1 MSDLSTSE
9 EFRRA
14 LAEGGWLLRTDHPEQ
29 ALEKLLPLYEQAP
42 GNPDVAINLGG
53 AYILLRKW
61 NKAERVLSKAA
72 DLHPDNAMIW
82 TNLGAAHLGDL
93 ELAGPQQQRR
103 AIHAYERAL
112 NADPKAPNVHY
123 HLGLIYR
130 DQRNW
135 ERAAEYFAQALQVD
149 PQDRDAQ
156 RWLERVTRLVE
167 EDASAEVSSVPAAD
181 SSPAK
186 TDGEQAG

>member
-1 MSDLSTSE
+1 MSDLSTSD

-14 LAEGGWLLRTDHPEQ
+14 LSEGAWLLRANRPEE
-29 ALEKLLPLYEQAP
+29 AVSKLLPLYEQAP

-61 NKAERVLSKAA
+61 NRAERVLSKAA
-72 DLHPDNAMIW
+72 ELHPDNAMIW
-82 TNLGAAHLGDL
+82 INLGAAHLGDL
-93 ELAGPQQQRR
+93 ELSGPQQQRR
-103 AIHAYERAL
+103 AIRAYERAL
-112 NADPKAPNVHY
+112 SADPQAPNVHY

-135 ERAAEYFAQALQVD
+135 ERAAGYFALALEVN

-156 RWLERVTRLVE
+156 RWLERVARLAQE
-167 EDASAEVSSVPAAD
+167 EAAPAVAQDPAAD
-181 SSPAK
+181 DSEVTA
-186 TDGEQAG
+186 ERAG